1 MNGHGNTGNRPSA
14 GKTHERNNRFRW
26 VRRDGQAGRTVSE
39 HGDGRIRHVPC
50 PVAVTGL
57 LVIFL
62 LLSAGCTQT
71 GSLLVSSDPAG
82 ASVSVN
88 GAEKGVTP
96 LELGDL
102 AAGYYLVAVQSA
114 GYLDTQ
120 RNISVTPGSRETVQF
135 TLIPLPAIP
144 GKKYSTVTD
153 TNTGAVRNIL
163 YAGGWRVDAGG
174 PSVSRVVVTVG
185 KDAADDPDRFPLDG
199 ADVMI
204 TGKKD
209 IVVLKQNTPLYT
221 QGRYPGAGTWGI
233 ENKLNSDDDNTVDRN
248 EQFTLVLVPGP
259 GQAIP
264 FNEPLTVEIRPR
276 IGASAVFVPPEGA
289 PSQAVQ
295 PAVAATQPV
304 TTPAAAP
311 GSSGSPTVPYAIT
324 AGGNTPEG
332 AVYTYFNAMDRGDAA
347 TGLGVLLQYVLMPED
362 QKAALLQNATS
373 ASARTFG
380 RNGEYLTLGNMM
392 VTKKEEIPVCTT
404 GDPAQIALCRSNVTA
419 AYQMTI
425 TMDETLSGQSKSSR
439 SYNMAAFLYRGSWKL
454 IA

>member
-1 MNGHGNTGNRPSA
+1 M
-14 GKTHERNNRFRW
+14 
-26 VRRDGQAGRTVSE
+26 
-39 HGDGRIRHVPC
+39 
-50 PVAVTGL
+50 
-57 LVIFL
+57 
-62 LLSAGCTQT
+62 
-71 GSLLVSSDPAG
+71 
-82 ASVSVN
+82 N

-114 GYLDTQ
+114 GYFDTQ

-153 TNTGAVRNIL
+153 INTGAVRNIL
-163 YAGGWRVDAGG
+163 YAGGWRIDAGG

-209 IVVLKQNTPLYT
+209 IFVLKQNTPLYN

-233 ENKLNSDDDNTVDRN
+233 DNKLNSDDDNAVDRN

-276 IGASAVFVPPEGA
+276 IGASAVLVPPGGA
-289 PSQAVQ
+289 PSQAAQ
-295 PAVAATQPV
+295 PAVAAVQPV

-311 GSSGSPTVPYAIT
+311 GSSGSTNGPVRDHHRREHTGGSGVYLFQCNGPRGRSHRSWGPPPVRPD
-324 AGGNTPEG
+324 AGRPEG
-332 AVYTYFNAMDRGDAA
+332 
-347 TGLGVLLQYVLMPED
+347 
-362 QKAALLQNATS
+362 
-373 ASARTFG
+373 
-380 RNGEYLTLGNMM
+380 
-392 VTKKEEIPVCTT
+392 C
-404 GDPAQIALCRSNVTA
+404 TA
-419 AYQMTI
+419 AERNIRQRT
-425 TMDETLSGQSKSSR
+425 DLWQER
-439 SYNMAAFLYRGSWKL
+439 
-454 IA
+454 